1 MEHEEEN
8 IKNKLKKYTSD
19 KLIYII
25 VTVTAGLLLDIY
37 VNLTENTFITVTESY
52 ISSIYSAIVTVAVLC
67 ISLIALISDKLE
79 KTYYGYKL
87 KEIILFEESVL
98 NFKKYLYL
106 SFGSMAL
113 ATIAFLFEYEIS
125 VVNTITALILA
136 EIYLEF
142 LMTTIIFKTIINE
155 TYCYEIVE
163 SHIKN
168 DKVQNGEESQEEYE
182 REIIRLFNSLKYF
195 TEAQNQEKVNKVTEL
210 IVILNEKNKTLT
222 ENDKVYQV
230 LLNQL
235 REIVIPLAD
244 NFGYN
249 QMIKDII
256 LLSNHTR
263 LEKAGKEDLYII
275 PIENMMFWDDETFLK
290 NNYFNQIIKICYI
303 SEYSDNKITD
313 NEIEYILYK
322 YFVSIINNR
331 LSTEKVRN
339 QLIVNYL
346 NELSHFYWGKSNDC
360 IVPVDS
366 KTLLDV
372 FKEYVLKN
380 ENHKEREYI
389 YKLILKNVYVNNRY
403 YNSNIFPLTISYML
417 QSFYSYIY
425 CEKELLNEDY
435 RNSLKDLFLLT
446 ISDKTNKKFKFSDL
460 VADHIKAIVPAVA
473 KRIEKNDNIEQS
485 FEFFISDYLCIK
497 NTVWT
502 DSFNKEF
509 LLMLYLIYYTRL
521 LPVSFLALFNEWD
534 KVRDEVVNII
544 WDKFDLSTKKIK
556 EEFRNQC
563 NQFAQL
569 LNCNYSINDDA
580 EKELF
585 ESINEEKKKINQIQE
600 IPQECN
606 IEEITNKLCD
616 LMEQEKVFGWD
627 TELTKG
633 TKMNNFKFSN
643 IEENKWITNNFTAKK
658 FKATIINAVHY
669 AINSYASK
677 ITVETNGDLDLTE
690 LSKLRNNYNAR
701 NFNFNEYLTYDQ
713 CKDFSSPIKDIENN
727 TNYVDTSEIRIPILF
742 NKDEFKF
749 NAQIISKED
758 IDLTDDECIEYLR
771 EFKAYNGFYDVNGAL
786 YPKDEAIEIIKKQYK
801 KEVFQFKLLVSFNK
815 EDILYINFKY

>member
-1 MEHEEEN
+1 
-8 IKNKLKKYTSD
+8 
-19 KLIYII
+19 
-25 VTVTAGLLLDIY
+25 
-37 VNLTENTFITVTESY
+37 
-52 ISSIYSAIVTVAVLC
+52 
-67 ISLIALISDKLE
+67 
-79 KTYYGYKL
+79 
-87 KEIILFEESVL
+87 
-98 NFKKYLYL
+98 
-106 SFGSMAL
+106 
-113 ATIAFLFEYEIS
+113 
-125 VVNTITALILA
+125 
-136 EIYLEF
+136 
-142 LMTTIIFKTIINE
+142 MTTIIFKIIINE
-155 TYCYEIVE
+155 TYCYELVE

-195 TEAQNQEKVNKVTEL
+195 TEAQNQEKADEVTEL
-210 IVILNEKNKTLT
+210 IVILNKKNKTLT
-222 ENDKVYQV
+222 ENEKIYQV
-230 LLNQL
+230 LLNRL

-249 QMIKDII
+249 RMVKDII

-403 YNSNIFPLTISYML
+403 YDSNIFPLTISYML

-627 TELTKG
+627 TELTEG

-643 IEENKWITNNFTAKK
+643 IEENKWITNNFAAKK
-658 FKATIINAVHY
+658 FKAAIINAVHY
-669 AINSYASK
+669 AINSYATK

-690 LSKLRNNYNAR
+690 LSNLRNNYNAR
-701 NFNFNEYLTYDQ
+701 NFNFNGYLIYDQ
-713 CKDFSSPIKDIENN
+713 CKDFSSPIKDIEDN
-727 TNYVDTSEIRIPILF
+727 TNYIDTSEIRIPILF
-742 NKDEFKF
+742 NKDDFKF

-758 IDLTDDECIEYLR
+758 LDLTNDECIEYLR
-771 EFKAYNGFYDVNGAL
+771 EFRAYNGFYDVNGAL

-801 KEVFQFKLLVSFNK
+801 KEVFQFKLMVSFNK
-815 EDILYINFKY
+815 EDILCINFKY

>member
-403 YNSNIFPLTISYML
+403 YNSNIFPLIISYML

-690 LSKLRNNYNAR
+690 LSNLRNNYNAR

>member
-1 MEHEEEN
+1 MEHKEEN
-8 IKNKLKKYTSD
+8 KNRLEKYTSD
-19 KLIYII
+19 KIIYII
-25 VTVTAGLLLDIY
+25 VIVGFLIDIY
-37 VNLTENTFITVTESY
+37 VHHTGNTFITVTESY

-79 KTYYGYKL
+79 KTYYGYRL
-87 KEIILFEESVL
+87 KEIILFEESIL
-98 NFKKYLYL
+98 NFKKYFYL
-106 SFGSMAL
+106 SFGSMAFATGLFFFGYTMSL
-113 ATIAFLFEYEIS
+113 A
-125 VVNTITALILA
+125 NTMTALILA

-142 LMTTIIFKTIINE
+142 QMTSSIFKIITNE

-168 DKVQNGEESQEEYE
+168 DKVQNGGESQEEYE
-182 REIIRLFNSLKYF
+182 REITRLFNSLKYF
-195 TEAQNQEKVNKVTEL
+195 TEAQNQEKVDEVTEL

-222 ENDKVYQV
+222 ENDKVYQL
-230 LLNQL
+230 LLNRL
-235 REIVIPLAD
+235 REIIIPLAD

-249 QMIKDII
+249 QMVKDII
-256 LLSNHTR
+256 LFSSHTR

-275 PIENMMFWDDETFLK
+275 PIENMMFWDDKTLLN
-290 NNYFNQIIKICYI
+290 NNYFKQIIKICYI
-303 SEYSDNKITD
+303 NEYIDNKITD
-313 NEIEYILYK
+313 IEIEYILYK
-322 YFVSIINNR
+322 YFVSIINNQ

-339 QLIVNYL
+339 QLIDNYFY
-346 NELSHFYWGKSNDC
+346 ELSQFSWKTSNDS
-360 IVPVDS
+360 IVSAES
-366 KTLLDV
+366 KTLLDI

-389 YKLILKNVYVNNRY
+389 YKLILKNVYLNNRY
-403 YNSNIFPLTISYML
+403 YNGDIFPLTVSYML
-417 QSFYSYIY
+417 ESFYSYIY

-446 ISDKTNKKFKFSDL
+446 ISDKTNKKLKFSDL
-460 VADHIKAIVPAVA
+460 AADHIKAIVPAVA
-473 KRIEKNDNIEQS
+473 KRIEKKDKIEQS
-485 FEFFISDYLCIK
+485 FDFSITDYLCIK

-502 DSFNKEF
+502 DNFTVEF

-521 LPVSFLALFNEWD
+521 LPVSFIALFNEWD
-534 KVRDEVVNII
+534 KVRDEVVNVI
-544 WDKFDLSTKKIK
+544 WDKFDLSTMKIK

-606 IEEITNKLCD
+606 VEEITNKLRD

-627 TELTKG
+627 TELTEG
-633 TKMNNFKFSN
+633 SRMNNFKFSN
-643 IEENKWITNNFTAKK
+643 IEENKWITNNLTAKK

-669 AINSYASK
+669 AINSYATK

-690 LSKLRNNYNAR
+690 LSDLRNNYNAR
-701 NFNFNEYLTYDQ
+701 NFNFNGYLTYDQ
-713 CKDFSSPIKDIENN
+713 YKDFSSLIKDIEDN
-727 TNYVDTSEIRIPILF
+727 TNYIDTSEIRIPILF
-742 NKDEFKF
+742 NKDDFKF

-758 IDLTDDECIEYLR
+758 LDLTVDECIEYLR
-771 EFKAYNGFYDVNGAL
+771 EFRAYNGFYDVNGAL

-801 KEVFQFKLLVSFNK
+801 KEVFHFKLMVSFNK
-815 EDILYINFKY
+815 ENVLYIDFK

>member
-1 MEHEEEN
+1 MEHKEEN
-8 IKNKLKKYTSD
+8 IKNKLKKYTPD

-106 SFGSMAL
+106 SFESMAL

-690 LSKLRNNYNAR
+690 LSNLRNNYNAR

>member
-1 MEHEEEN
+1 MEHNERY
-8 IKNKLKKYTSD
+8 KKKRLGKYTYD
-19 KLIYII
+19 NLIYII
-25 VTVTAGLLLDIY
+25 VIVIAGLLIDIY
-37 VNLTENTFITVTESY
+37 VNLTGNTFITITESY

-79 KTYYGYKL
+79 NTYYGYKL

-98 NFKKYLYL
+98 NFKKYFYL
-106 SFGSMAL
+106 SFGSMAFATGLFFCGYTMSL
-113 ATIAFLFEYEIS
+113 A
-125 VVNTITALILA
+125 NTMTALILA
-136 EIYLEF
+136 EIYLDF
-142 LMTTIIFKTIINE
+142 QMTSSIFKIITNE

-168 DKVQNGEESQEEYE
+168 DKVQNGGESQEEYE
-182 REIIRLFNSLKYF
+182 REITRLFNSLKYF
-195 TEAQNQEKVNKVTEL
+195 IEAQNQEKVDKVTEL

-222 ENDKVYQV
+222 ENDNVYQL
-230 LLNQL
+230 LLNQF

-249 QMIKDII
+249 QMVKDII
-256 LLSNHTR
+256 LFSSHTR

-275 PIENMMFWDDETFLK
+275 PIENMMFWDDKTLLN

-303 SEYSDNKITD
+303 DEYSNNKIT
-313 NEIEYILYK
+313 NIEIEYILYK
-322 YFVSIINNR
+322 YFVSIINNQ

-339 QLIVNYL
+339 QLIVNYFY
-346 NELSHFYWGKSNDC
+346 ELSKFFWKTSNDS
-360 IVPVDS
+360 IVSVES
-366 KTLLDV
+366 KTLLDI
-372 FKEYVLKN
+372 FMEYVLKN
-380 ENHKEREYI
+380 ENYNEREYI
-389 YKLILKNVYVNNRY
+389 YKLILKNVYLNNRY
-403 YNSNIFPLTISYML
+403 YNGDIFPLTVSYML
-417 QSFYSYIY
+417 ESFYSYIY
-425 CEKELLNEDY
+425 CEKEMLNEDY

-460 VADHIKAIVPAVA
+460 AADHIKAIVPAVA
-473 KRIEKNDNIEQS
+473 KRIEKKDKIEQS
-485 FEFFISDYLCIK
+485 FDFCISDYLCIK

-600 IPQECN
+600 VPQECN
-606 IEEITNKLCD
+606 IDEITNKLRN

-627 TELTKG
+627 IELTEG
-633 TKMNNFKFSN
+633 TRMNNFKFSN
-643 IEENKWITNNFTAKK
+643 IEENKWITNDFTAKK

-669 AINSYASK
+669 AINSYAAK

-690 LSKLRNNYNAR
+690 LSNLRNNYNAR
-701 NFNFNEYLTYDQ
+701 NFNFNGYLTYDQ
-713 CKDFSSPIKDIENN
+713 CIDFSSPIKDIENN
-727 TNYVDTSEIRIPILF
+727 TNYIDTSELRIPILF
-742 NKDEFKF
+742 NKDDFKF

-758 IDLTDDECIEYLR
+758 LDLTDDECIEYLR
-771 EFKAYNGFYDVNGAL
+771 EFRAYNGFYDVNGAL

-801 KEVFQFKLLVSFNK
+801 KEVFQFKLMVSFNK

>member
-1 MEHEEEN
+1 MEHKEEN
-8 IKNKLKKYTSD
+8 KKKRSEKYTSN

-25 VTVTAGLLLDIY
+25 VIVNAGFLLDIY
-37 VNLTENTFITVTESY
+37 VNLTGNTFITITESY

-87 KEIILFEESVL
+87 KEIILFETSVL

-106 SFGSMAL
+106 SFGSIAF
-113 ATIAFLFEYEIS
+113 ATIVFFLGYKKS
-125 VVNTITALILA
+125 VVNTITTLMLA
-136 EIYLEF
+136 EIYLEY
-142 LMTTIIFKTIINE
+142 LMTKNIFNIITNE

-163 SHIKN
+163 SHLKN
-168 DKVQNGEESQEEYE
+168 DKVQNGEKSQEEYE
-182 REIIRLFNSLKYF
+182 REITRLFNSLKYF

-235 REIVIPLAD
+235 REIAIPLAD

-249 QMIKDII
+249 QMVKDII
-256 LLSNHTR
+256 LFSSHTR

-275 PIENMMFWDDETFLK
+275 PIENMMFWDDKTLLN

-303 SEYSDNKITD
+303 NEYSDNKITD
-313 NEIEYILYK
+313 IEIEYILYK

-690 LSKLRNNYNAR
+690 LSNLRNNYNAR

>member
-1 MEHEEEN
+1 MEHKEEN

-690 LSKLRNNYNAR
+690 LSNLRNNYNAR

-771 EFKAYNGFYDVNGAL
+771 EFKAYNGFYDVNGV
-786 YPKDEAIEIIKKQYK
+786 IIR
-801 KEVFQFKLLVSFNK
+801 S
-815 EDILYINFKY
+815 

>member
-1 MEHEEEN
+1 MKHKEEN
-8 IKNKLKKYTSD
+8 KKKRSEKYTSN

-25 VTVTAGLLLDIY
+25 VIAGLLIDIY
-37 VNLTENTFITVTESY
+37 VNLTGNTFITVTESY
-52 ISSIYSAIVTVAVLC
+52 VSSIYSAIVTVAVLC

-87 KEIILFEESVL
+87 KEIILFEKSVL

-106 SFGSMAL
+106 LFGCIAF

-142 LMTTIIFKTIINE
+142 LMTTIIFKIIINE
-155 TYCYEIVE
+155 TYCYELVE

-195 TEAQNQEKVNKVTEL
+195 TEAQNQEKADEVTEL
-210 IVILNEKNKTLT
+210 IVILNKKYKTLT
-222 ENDKVYQV
+222 ENEKIYQV
-230 LLNQL
+230 LLNRL

-249 QMIKDII
+249 QMVKDII

-389 YKLILKNVYVNNRY
+389 YKLILN
-403 YNSNIFPLTISYML
+403 
-417 QSFYSYIY
+417 
-425 CEKELLNEDY
+425 
-435 RNSLKDLFLLT
+435 
-446 ISDKTNKKFKFSDL
+446 
-460 VADHIKAIVPAVA
+460 
-473 KRIEKNDNIEQS
+473 
-485 FEFFISDYLCIK
+485 
-497 NTVWT
+497 
-502 DSFNKEF
+502 
-509 LLMLYLIYYTRL
+509 
-521 LPVSFLALFNEWD
+521 ALF
-534 KVRDEVVNII
+534 K
-544 WDKFDLSTKKIK
+544 
-556 EEFRNQC
+556 
-563 NQFAQL
+563 
-569 LNCNYSINDDA
+569 
-580 EKELF
+580 
-585 ESINEEKKKINQIQE
+585 
-600 IPQECN
+600 
-606 IEEITNKLCD
+606 
-616 LMEQEKVFGWD
+616 
-627 TELTKG
+627 
-633 TKMNNFKFSN
+633 
-643 IEENKWITNNFTAKK
+643 
-658 FKATIINAVHY
+658 
-669 AINSYASK
+669 
-677 ITVETNGDLDLTE
+677 
-690 LSKLRNNYNAR
+690 
-701 NFNFNEYLTYDQ
+701 
-713 CKDFSSPIKDIENN
+713 
-727 TNYVDTSEIRIPILF
+727 
-742 NKDEFKF
+742 
-749 NAQIISKED
+749 
-758 IDLTDDECIEYLR
+758 
-771 EFKAYNGFYDVNGAL
+771 
-786 YPKDEAIEIIKKQYK
+786 
-801 KEVFQFKLLVSFNK
+801 
-815 EDILYINFKY
+815 

>member
-182 REIIRLFNSLKYF
+182 LEIIRLFNSLKYF

-690 LSKLRNNYNAR
+690 LSNLRNNYNAR

-742 NKDEFKF
+742 NKDDFKF

-758 IDLTDDECIEYLR
+758 LDLTDDECIEYLR

-801 KEVFQFKLLVSFNK
+801 KEVFQFKLMVSFNK

>member
-1 MEHEEEN
+1 MEHKEEN
-8 IKNKLKKYTSD
+8 KKKRSEKYTSN

-25 VTVTAGLLLDIY
+25 VIVNAGFLLDIY
-37 VNLTENTFITVTESY
+37 VNLTGNTFITITESY

-87 KEIILFEESVL
+87 KEIILFDESPL
-98 NFKKYLYL
+98 NFKNYLCL
-106 SFGSMAL
+106 SFKSMAL
-113 ATIAFLFEYEIS
+113 ATIVFFLGYKKS
-125 VVNTITALILA
+125 VVNTITTLMLA
-136 EIYLEF
+136 EIYLEY
-142 LMTTIIFKTIINE
+142 LMTKNIFNIITNE

-163 SHIKN
+163 SHLKN
-168 DKVQNGEESQEEYE
+168 DKVQNGEKSQEEYE
-182 REIIRLFNSLKYF
+182 REITRLFNSLKYF

-235 REIVIPLAD
+235 REIAIPLAD

-249 QMIKDII
+249 QMVKDII
-256 LLSNHTR
+256 LFSSHTR

-275 PIENMMFWDDETFLK
+275 PIENMMFWDDKTLLN

-303 SEYSDNKITD
+303 NEYSDNKITD
-313 NEIEYILYK
+313 IEIEYILYK

-627 TELTKG
+627 TELTEG

-690 LSKLRNNYNAR
+690 LSNLRNNYNAR

-801 KEVFQFKLLVSFNK
+801 KEVFQFKLMVSFNK

>member
-1 MEHEEEN
+1 MKHKEEN
-8 IKNKLKKYTSD
+8 KKKRSEKYTSN

-25 VTVTAGLLLDIY
+25 VIAGLLIDIY
-37 VNLTENTFITVTESY
+37 VNLTGNTFITVTESY
-52 ISSIYSAIVTVAVLC
+52 VSSIYSAIVTVAVLC

-87 KEIILFEESVL
+87 KEIILFEKSVL

-106 SFGSMAL
+106 SFGCIAF

-142 LMTTIIFKTIINE
+142 LMTTIIFKIIINE
-155 TYCYEIVE
+155 TYCYELVE

-195 TEAQNQEKVNKVTEL
+195 TEAQNQEKADEVTEL
-210 IVILNEKNKTLT
+210 IVILNKKYKTLT
-222 ENDKVYQV
+222 ENEKIYQV
-230 LLNQL
+230 LLNRL

-249 QMIKDII
+249 QMVKDII

-403 YNSNIFPLTISYML
+403 YTSNIFPLTISYML

-616 LMEQEKVFGWD
+616 LIVKPQ
-627 TELTKG
+627 TL
-633 TKMNNFKFSN
+633 
-643 IEENKWITNNFTAKK
+643 
-658 FKATIINAVHY
+658 
-669 AINSYASK
+669 
-677 ITVETNGDLDLTE
+677 
-690 LSKLRNNYNAR
+690 
-701 NFNFNEYLTYDQ
+701 
-713 CKDFSSPIKDIENN
+713 PI
-727 TNYVDTSEIRIPILF
+727 
-742 NKDEFKF
+742 
-749 NAQIISKED
+749 
-758 IDLTDDECIEYLR
+758 
-771 EFKAYNGFYDVNGAL
+771 
-786 YPKDEAIEIIKKQYK
+786 
-801 KEVFQFKLLVSFNK
+801 
-815 EDILYINFKY
+815 

>member
-1 MEHEEEN
+1 MEHKEEN

-677 ITVETNGDLDLTE
+677 ITVETNSDLDLTE
-690 LSKLRNNYNAR
+690 LSNLRNNYNAR

>member
-1 MEHEEEN
+1 MEHKEEN
-8 IKNKLKKYTSD
+8 KKKRSEKYTSN

-25 VTVTAGLLLDIY
+25 VIVNAGFLLDIY
-37 VNLTENTFITVTESY
+37 VNLTGNTFITITESY

-87 KEIILFEESVL
+87 KEIILFETSVL

-106 SFGSMAL
+106 SFGSIAF
-113 ATIAFLFEYEIS
+113 ATIVFFLGYKKS
-125 VVNTITALILA
+125 VVNTITTLMLA
-136 EIYLEF
+136 EIYLEY
-142 LMTTIIFKTIINE
+142 LMTKNIFNIITNE

-163 SHIKN
+163 SHLKN
-168 DKVQNGEESQEEYE
+168 DKVQNGEKSQEEYE
-182 REIIRLFNSLKYF
+182 REITRLFNSLKYF

-235 REIVIPLAD
+235 REIAIPLAD

-249 QMIKDII
+249 QMVKDII
-256 LLSNHTR
+256 LFSSHTR

-275 PIENMMFWDDETFLK
+275 PIENMMFWDDKTLLN

-303 SEYSDNKITD
+303 NEYSDNKITD
-313 NEIEYILYK
+313 IEIEYILYK

-690 LSKLRNNYNAR
+690 LSNLRNNYNAR

-749 NAQIISKED
+749 NAHIISKED

>member
-1 MEHEEEN
+1 MEHKEEN

-460 VADHIKAIVPAVA
+460 LADHIKAIVPAVA

-534 KVRDEVVNII
+534 KVRDEVVNVI

-690 LSKLRNNYNAR
+690 LSNLRNNYNAR

>member
-1 MEHEEEN
+1 MEHNERY
-8 IKNKLKKYTSD
+8 KKKRLGKYTYD
-19 KLIYII
+19 NLIYII
-25 VTVTAGLLLDIY
+25 VIAGLLIDIY
-37 VNLTENTFITVTESY
+37 VNLTGNTFITITESY

-79 KTYYGYKL
+79 NTYYGYKL

-98 NFKKYLYL
+98 NFKKYFYL
-106 SFGSMAL
+106 SFGSMAFATGLFFCGYTMSL
-113 ATIAFLFEYEIS
+113 A
-125 VVNTITALILA
+125 NTMTALILA

-142 LMTTIIFKTIINE
+142 QMTSSIFKIITNE

-168 DKVQNGEESQEEYE
+168 DKVQNGGESQEEYE
-182 REIIRLFNSLKYF
+182 REITRLFNSLKYF
-195 TEAQNQEKVNKVTEL
+195 IEAQNQEKVDKVTEL

-222 ENDKVYQV
+222 ENDNVYQL
-230 LLNQL
+230 LLNQF

-249 QMIKDII
+249 QMVKDII
-256 LLSNHTR
+256 LFSSHTR

-275 PIENMMFWDDETFLK
+275 PIENMMFWDDKTLLN

-303 SEYSDNKITD
+303 NEYSDNKIT
-313 NEIEYILYK
+313 NIEIEYILYK
-322 YFVSIINNR
+322 YFVSIINNQ

-339 QLIVNYL
+339 QLIVNYFY
-346 NELSHFYWGKSNDC
+346 ELSKFFWKTSNDS
-360 IVPVDS
+360 IVSVES
-366 KTLLDV
+366 KTLLDI
-372 FKEYVLKN
+372 FMEYVLKN

-389 YKLILKNVYVNNRY
+389 YKLILKNVYLNNRY
-403 YNSNIFPLTISYML
+403 YNGDIFPLTVSYML
-417 QSFYSYIY
+417 ESFYSYIY
-425 CEKELLNEDY
+425 CEKEMLNEDY

-460 VADHIKAIVPAVA
+460 AADHIKAIVPAVA
-473 KRIEKNDNIEQS
+473 KRIEKKDKIEQS
-485 FEFFISDYLCIK
+485 FDFSITDYLCIK

-502 DSFNKEF
+502 DNFTVEF

-521 LPVSFLALFNEWD
+521 LPVSFIALFNEWD
-534 KVRDEVVNII
+534 KVRDEVVNVI
-544 WDKFDLSTKKIK
+544 WDKFDLSTMKIK

-606 IEEITNKLCD
+606 VEEITNKLRD

-627 TELTKG
+627 TELTEG
-633 TKMNNFKFSN
+633 SRMNNFKFSN
-643 IEENKWITNNFTAKK
+643 IEENKWITNNLTAKK

-669 AINSYASK
+669 AINSYATK

-690 LSKLRNNYNAR
+690 LSDLRNNYNAR
-701 NFNFNEYLTYDQ
+701 NFNFNGYLTYDQ
-713 CKDFSSPIKDIENN
+713 YKDFSSLIKDIEDN
-727 TNYVDTSEIRIPILF
+727 TNYIDTSEIRIPILF
-742 NKDEFKF
+742 NKDDFKF

-758 IDLTDDECIEYLR
+758 LDLTVDECIEYLR
-771 EFKAYNGFYDVNGAL
+771 EFRAYNGFYDVNGAL

-801 KEVFQFKLLVSFNK
+801 KEVFHFKLMVSFNK
-815 EDILYINFKY
+815 ENVLYIDFK

>member
-1 MEHEEEN
+1 MEHKEEN
-8 IKNKLKKYTSD
+8 IKKKLKKYTSD

-37 VNLTENTFITVTESY
+37 VNLTGNTFITVTESY

-67 ISLIALISDKLE
+67 ISLTALISDKLE

-142 LMTTIIFKTIINE
+142 LMTRIIFKIITNE

-163 SHIKN
+163 SHFKN
-168 DKVQNGEESQEEYE
+168 DKVQNREKSQEEYE
-182 REIIRLFNSLKYF
+182 REITRLFNSLKYF
-195 TEAQNQEKVNKVTEL
+195 TEAQNQEKVDEVTEL

-222 ENDKVYQV
+222 ENDKIYQV
-230 LLNQL
+230 LLNRL

-249 QMIKDII
+249 QMVKDII

-303 SEYSDNKITD
+303 NEYSDNKITD

-322 YFVSIINNR
+322 YFVSIINNQ

-346 NELSHFYWGKSNDC
+346 NELSRFYWEKSNDC
-360 IVPVDS
+360 IVSVDS

-403 YNSNIFPLTISYML
+403 YNSNIFPLTVSYML

-460 VADHIKAIVPAVA
+460 VADHIKAIVPAVS

-534 KVRDEVVNII
+534 KVRDEVVNVI

-569 LNCNYSINDDA
+569 LNCNYSINDAA
-580 EKELF
+580 EKDLF
-585 ESINEEKKKINQIQE
+585 ELINEEKKKINQIQE
-600 IPQECN
+600 VPQECN
-606 IEEITNKLCD
+606 VEDITNKLRD

-627 TELTKG
+627 TELTEG
-633 TKMNNFKFSN
+633 TKTNNFKFSN
-643 IEENKWITNNFTAKK
+643 IEENKWITNSFTATK
-658 FKATIINAVHY
+658 FKNAIINTVHY
-669 AINSYASK
+669 AINSYATK
-677 ITVETNGDLDLTE
+677 TTVETNDELDLTGLLE
-690 LSKLRNNYNAR
+690 LTNTYTAR
-701 NFNFNEYLTYDQ
+701 NFNFDEYLTYDQ
-713 CKDFSSPIKDIENN
+713 WESSLSKITSIENN
-727 TNYVDTSEIRIPILF
+727 TNYIDTPEIRIPILF
-742 NKDEFKF
+742 IEDNFKF

-758 IDLTDDECIEYLR
+758 LDLTDDECIEYLR
-771 EFKAYNGFYDVNGAL
+771 EFRAYNGFYDVNGAL

-801 KEVFQFKLLVSFNK
+801 KEVFQFKLMVSFNK

>member
-1 MEHEEEN
+1 MEHNERY
-8 IKNKLKKYTSD
+8 KKKRLGKYTYD
-19 KLIYII
+19 NLIYII
-25 VTVTAGLLLDIY
+25 VIAGLLIDIY
-37 VNLTENTFITVTESY
+37 VNLTGNTFITITESY

-79 KTYYGYKL
+79 NTYYGYKL

-98 NFKKYLYL
+98 NFKKYFYL
-106 SFGSMAL
+106 SFGSMAFATGLFFCGYTMSL
-113 ATIAFLFEYEIS
+113 A
-125 VVNTITALILA
+125 NTMTALILA

-142 LMTTIIFKTIINE
+142 QMTSSIFKIITNE

-168 DKVQNGEESQEEYE
+168 DKVQNGGESQEEYE
-182 REIIRLFNSLKYF
+182 REITRLFNSLKYF
-195 TEAQNQEKVNKVTEL
+195 IEAQNQEKVDKVTEL

-222 ENDKVYQV
+222 ENDNVYQL
-230 LLNQL
+230 LLNQF

-249 QMIKDII
+249 QMVKDII
-256 LLSNHTR
+256 LFSSHTR

-275 PIENMMFWDDETFLK
+275 PIENMMFWDDKTLLN

-303 SEYSDNKITD
+303 NEYSDNKIT
-313 NEIEYILYK
+313 NIEIEYILYK
-322 YFVSIINNR
+322 YFVSIINNQ

-339 QLIVNYL
+339 QLIVNYFY
-346 NELSHFYWGKSNDC
+346 ELSKFFWKTSNDS
-360 IVPVDS
+360 IVSVES
-366 KTLLDV
+366 KTLLDI
-372 FKEYVLKN
+372 FMEYVLKN

-389 YKLILKNVYVNNRY
+389 YKLILKNVYLNNRY
-403 YNSNIFPLTISYML
+403 YNGDIFPLTVSYML
-417 QSFYSYIY
+417 ESFYSYIY
-425 CEKELLNEDY
+425 CEKEMLNEDY

-460 VADHIKAIVPAVA
+460 AADHIKAIVPAVA
-473 KRIEKNDNIEQS
+473 KRIEKKDKIEQS
-485 FEFFISDYLCIK
+485 FDFSITDYLCIK

-502 DSFNKEF
+502 DNFTVEF

-521 LPVSFLALFNEWD
+521 LPVSFIALFNEWD
-534 KVRDEVVNII
+534 KVRDEVVNVI
-544 WDKFDLSTKKIK
+544 WDKFDLSTMKIK

-606 IEEITNKLCD
+606 VEEITNKLRD

-627 TELTKG
+627 TELTEG
-633 TKMNNFKFSN
+633 SRMNNFKFSN
-643 IEENKWITNNFTAKK
+643 IEENKWITNNLTAKK

-669 AINSYASK
+669 AINSYATK

-690 LSKLRNNYNAR
+690 LSDLRNNYNAR
-701 NFNFNEYLTYDQ
+701 NFNFNGYLTYDQ
-713 CKDFSSPIKDIENN
+713 YKDFSSLIKDIEDN
-727 TNYVDTSEIRIPILF
+727 TNYIDTSEIRIPILF
-742 NKDEFKF
+742 NKDDFKF

-758 IDLTDDECIEYLR
+758 LDLTDDECIEYLR
-771 EFKAYNGFYDVNGAL
+771 EFRAYNGFYDVNGAL

-801 KEVFQFKLLVSFNK
+801 KEVFHFKLMVSFNK

>member
-1 MEHEEEN
+1 MEHKEEN

-389 YKLILKNVYVNNRY
+389 YKLILKNIYVNNRY

-690 LSKLRNNYNAR
+690 LSNLRNNYNAR

>member
-1 MEHEEEN
+1 MKHKEEN
-8 IKNKLKKYTSD
+8 KKKRSEKYTSN

-25 VTVTAGLLLDIY
+25 VIAGLLIDIY
-37 VNLTENTFITVTESY
+37 VNLTGNTFITVTESY
-52 ISSIYSAIVTVAVLC
+52 VSSIYSAIVTVAVLC

-87 KEIILFEESVL
+87 KEIILFEKSVL

-106 SFGSMAL
+106 SFGCIAF

-142 LMTTIIFKTIINE
+142 LMTTIIFKIIINE
-155 TYCYEIVE
+155 TYCYELVE

-195 TEAQNQEKVNKVTEL
+195 TEAQNQEKADEVTEL
-210 IVILNEKNKTLT
+210 IVILNKKYKTLT
-222 ENDKVYQV
+222 ENEKIYQV
-230 LLNQL
+230 LLNRL

-249 QMIKDII
+249 QMVKDII

-403 YNSNIFPLTISYML
+403 YTSNIFPLTISYML

-544 WDKFDLSTKKIK
+544 WDKFDLSTMKIK

-616 LMEQEKVFGWD
+616 LMEQEKVFGWN
-627 TELTKG
+627 TELTEG

-643 IEENKWITNNFTAKK
+643 IEENKWITNDFTAKK

-669 AINSYASK
+669 AINSYATK

-690 LSKLRNNYNAR
+690 LSNLRNNYNAR
-701 NFNFNEYLTYDQ
+701 NFNFNGYLTYDQ
-713 CKDFSSPIKDIENN
+713 CKDFSSPIKDIEDN
-727 TNYVDTSEIRIPILF
+727 TNYIDTSEIRIPILF
-742 NKDEFKF
+742 NKDDFKF

-758 IDLTDDECIEYLR
+758 LDLTDDECIEYLR
-771 EFKAYNGFYDVNGAL
+771 EFRAYNGFYDVNGAL

-801 KEVFQFKLLVSFNK
+801 KEVFQFKLMVSFNK

>member
-1 MEHEEEN
+1 MEHKEEN
-8 IKNKLKKYTSD
+8 IKKKSKKYTSD

-37 VNLTENTFITVTESY
+37 VNLTGNTFITVTESY

-142 LMTTIIFKTIINE
+142 LMTTIIFKIIINE

-195 TEAQNQEKVNKVTEL
+195 TEAQNQEKADEVTEL

-235 REIVIPLAD
+235 REIAIPLAD

-249 QMIKDII
+249 QMVKDII
-256 LLSNHTR
+256 LFSSHTR

-275 PIENMMFWDDETFLK
+275 PIENMMFWDDKTLLN

-303 SEYSDNKITD
+303 NEYSDNKITD
-313 NEIEYILYK
+313 IEIEYILYK
-322 YFVSIINNR
+322 YFVSIINNQ

-389 YKLILKNVYVNNRY
+389 YKLILKNVYLNNRY
-403 YNSNIFPLTISYML
+403 YNGDIFPLTVSYML
-417 QSFYSYIY
+417 QTFYSYIY

-435 RNSLKDLFLLT
+435 RNSLKNLFLLT

-460 VADHIKAIVPAVA
+460 VADHIKTIVPAVA
-473 KRIEKNDNIEQS
+473 KRIEKNDKIEQS

-521 LPVSFLALFNEWD
+521 LPLSFLALFNEWD
-534 KVRDEVVNII
+534 KVRDEIVNVI

-556 EEFRNQC
+556 DEFRNQC

-569 LNCNYSINDDA
+569 LNCNYSINDKA

-600 IPQECN
+600 VPQECN
-606 IEEITNKLCD
+606 VEDITNKLRD

-627 TELTKG
+627 TELTEG
-633 TKMNNFKFSN
+633 TKTNNFKFSN
-643 IEENKWITNNFTAKK
+643 IEENKWITNSFTATK
-658 FKATIINAVHY
+658 FKNAIINTIHH
-669 AINSYASK
+669 AINSYATK
-677 ITVETNGDLDLTE
+677 ITLETNGNLDLTE
-690 LSKLRNNYNAR
+690 LSKIKNAYNAR
-701 NFNFNEYLTYDQ
+701 NFTFEEYLTYDQ
-713 CKDFSSPIKDIENN
+713 WESSLSKIKSIENN
-727 TNYVDTSEIRIPILF
+727 TNYIDTPEIRIPMLF
-742 NKDEFKF
+742 NEDGFKF

-771 EFKAYNGFYDVNGAL
+771 EFRAYNGFYDVNGAL

>member
-1 MEHEEEN
+1 MEHKEEN
-8 IKNKLKKYTSD
+8 KNRLEKYTSD
-19 KLIYII
+19 KIIYII
-25 VTVTAGLLLDIY
+25 VIVGFLIDIY
-37 VNLTENTFITVTESY
+37 VHHTGNTFIKVTESY

-79 KTYYGYKL
+79 KTYYGYSL
-87 KEIILFEESVL
+87 KEIILFEESIL
-98 NFKKYLYL
+98 NFKKYFYL
-106 SFGSMAL
+106 SFGSMAFATGLFFFGYTMSL
-113 ATIAFLFEYEIS
+113 A
-125 VVNTITALILA
+125 NTMTALILA

-142 LMTTIIFKTIINE
+142 QMTSSIFKIITNE

-168 DKVQNGEESQEEYE
+168 DKVQNGGESQEEYE
-182 REIIRLFNSLKYF
+182 REITRLFNSLKYF
-195 TEAQNQEKVNKVTEL
+195 TEAQNQEKVDEVTEL

-222 ENDKVYQV
+222 ENDKVYQL
-230 LLNQL
+230 LLNRL
-235 REIVIPLAD
+235 REIIIPLAD

-249 QMIKDII
+249 QMVKDII
-256 LLSNHTR
+256 LFSSHTR

-275 PIENMMFWDDETFLK
+275 PIENMMFWDDKTLLN
-290 NNYFNQIIKICYI
+290 NNYFKQIIKICYI
-303 SEYSDNKITD
+303 NEYIDNKITD
-313 NEIEYILYK
+313 IEIEYILYK
-322 YFVSIINNR
+322 YFVSIINNQ

-339 QLIVNYL
+339 QLIDNYFY
-346 NELSHFYWGKSNDC
+346 ELSQFSWKTSNDS
-360 IVPVDS
+360 IVSAES
-366 KTLLDV
+366 KTLLDI

-389 YKLILKNVYVNNRY
+389 YKLILKNVYLNNRY
-403 YNSNIFPLTISYML
+403 YNGDIFPLTVSYML
-417 QSFYSYIY
+417 ESFYSYIY

-446 ISDKTNKKFKFSDL
+446 ISDKTNKKLKFSDL
-460 VADHIKAIVPAVA
+460 AADHIKAIVPAVA
-473 KRIEKNDNIEQS
+473 KRIEKKDKIEQS
-485 FEFFISDYLCIK
+485 FDFSITDYLCIK

-502 DSFNKEF
+502 DNFTVEF

-521 LPVSFLALFNEWD
+521 LPVSFIALFNEWD
-534 KVRDEVVNII
+534 KVRDEVVNVI
-544 WDKFDLSTKKIK
+544 WDKFDLSTMKIK

-606 IEEITNKLCD
+606 VEEITNKLRD

-627 TELTKG
+627 TELTEG
-633 TKMNNFKFSN
+633 SRMNNFKFSN
-643 IEENKWITNNFTAKK
+643 IEENKWITNNLTAKK

-669 AINSYASK
+669 AINSYATK

-690 LSKLRNNYNAR
+690 LSDLRNNYNAR
-701 NFNFNEYLTYDQ
+701 NFNFNGYLTYDQ
-713 CKDFSSPIKDIENN
+713 YKDFSSLIKDIEDN
-727 TNYVDTSEIRIPILF
+727 TNYIDTSEIRIPILF
-742 NKDEFKF
+742 NKDDFKF

-758 IDLTDDECIEYLR
+758 LDLTVDECIEYLR
-771 EFKAYNGFYDVNGAL
+771 EFRAYNGFYDVNGVL

-801 KEVFQFKLLVSFNK
+801 KEVFHFKLMVSFNK
-815 EDILYINFKY
+815 ENVLYIDFK

>member
-690 LSKLRNNYNAR
+690 LSNLRNNYNAR

-801 KEVFQFKLLVSFNK
+801 KEVFQFKLMVSFNK

>member
-1 MEHEEEN
+1 MEHKEEN

-136 EIYLEF
+136 EIHLEF

-366 KTLLDV
+366 KTLVDV

-690 LSKLRNNYNAR
+690 LSNLRNNYNAR

>member
-1 MEHEEEN
+1 MEHKEEN

-87 KEIILFEESVL
+87 KEIVLFEESVL

-182 REIIRLFNSLKYF
+182 REIIRFFNSLKYF

-690 LSKLRNNYNAR
+690 LSNLRNNYNAR

>member
-1 MEHEEEN
+1 
-8 IKNKLKKYTSD
+8 
-19 KLIYII
+19 
-25 VTVTAGLLLDIY
+25 
-37 VNLTENTFITVTESY
+37 
-52 ISSIYSAIVTVAVLC
+52 
-67 ISLIALISDKLE
+67 
-79 KTYYGYKL
+79 
-87 KEIILFEESVL
+87 
-98 NFKKYLYL
+98 
-106 SFGSMAL
+106 MAL

-142 LMTTIIFKTIINE
+142 LMTTIIFKIIINE
-155 TYCYEIVE
+155 TYCYELVE

-195 TEAQNQEKVNKVTEL
+195 TEAQNQEKADEVTEL
-210 IVILNEKNKTLT
+210 IVILNKKNKTLT
-222 ENDKVYQV
+222 ENEKIYQV
-230 LLNQL
+230 LLNRL

-249 QMIKDII
+249 RMVKDII

-403 YNSNIFPLTISYML
+403 YDSNIFPLTISYML

-616 LMEQEKVFGWD
+616 LMEQEKVFGWN
-627 TELTKG
+627 TELTEG

-643 IEENKWITNNFTAKK
+643 IEENKWITNDFTAKK

-669 AINSYASK
+669 AINSYATK

-690 LSKLRNNYNAR
+690 LSNLRNNYNAR
-701 NFNFNEYLTYDQ
+701 NFNFNGYLTYDQ
-713 CKDFSSPIKDIENN
+713 CKDFSSPIKDIEDN

-742 NKDEFKF
+742 NKDDFKF

-758 IDLTDDECIEYLR
+758 LDLTNDECIEYLR
-771 EFKAYNGFYDVNGAL
+771 EFRAYNGFYDVNGAL

-801 KEVFQFKLLVSFNK
+801 KEVFQFKLMVSFNK
-815 EDILYINFKY
+815 EDILCINFKY

>member
-1 MEHEEEN
+1 MEHKEEN
-8 IKNKLKKYTSD
+8 KKKRSEKYTSN

-25 VTVTAGLLLDIY
+25 VNAGFLLDIY
-37 VNLTENTFITVTESY
+37 VNLTGNTFITITESY

-79 KTYYGYKL
+79 KTYYDYKL

-142 LMTTIIFKTIINE
+142 LMTTIIFKIIINE
-155 TYCYEIVE
+155 TYCYELVE

-195 TEAQNQEKVNKVTEL
+195 TEAQNQEKADEVTEL
-210 IVILNEKNKTLT
+210 IVILNKKNKTLT
-222 ENDKVYQV
+222 ENEKIYQV
-230 LLNQL
+230 LLNRL

-249 QMIKDII
+249 RMVKDII

-690 LSKLRNNYNAR
+690 LSNLRNNYNAR

-801 KEVFQFKLLVSFNK
+801 KEVFQFKLMVSFNK

>member
-1 MEHEEEN
+1 MEHKEEN
-8 IKNKLKKYTSD
+8 KNRLEKYTSD
-19 KLIYII
+19 KIIYII
-25 VTVTAGLLLDIY
+25 VIVGFLIDIY
-37 VNLTENTFITVTESY
+37 VHHTGNTFITVTESY

-79 KTYYGYKL
+79 KTYYGYRL

-98 NFKKYLYL
+98 NFKKYFYL
-106 SFGSMAL
+106 SFGSMAFATGLFFFGYTMSL
-113 ATIAFLFEYEIS
+113 A
-125 VVNTITALILA
+125 NTMTALILA

-142 LMTTIIFKTIINE
+142 QMTSSIFKIITNE

-168 DKVQNGEESQEEYE
+168 DKVQNGGESQEEYE
-182 REIIRLFNSLKYF
+182 REITRLFNSLKYF
-195 TEAQNQEKVNKVTEL
+195 TEAQNQEKVDEVTEL

-222 ENDKVYQV
+222 ENDKVYQL
-230 LLNQL
+230 LLNRL
-235 REIVIPLAD
+235 REIIIPLAD

-249 QMIKDII
+249 QMVKDII
-256 LLSNHTR
+256 LFSSHTR

-275 PIENMMFWDDETFLK
+275 PIENMMFWDDKTLLN
-290 NNYFNQIIKICYI
+290 NNYFKQIIKICYI
-303 SEYSDNKITD
+303 NEYIDNKITD
-313 NEIEYILYK
+313 IEIEYILYK
-322 YFVSIINNR
+322 YFVSIINNQ

-339 QLIVNYL
+339 QLIDNYFY
-346 NELSHFYWGKSNDC
+346 ELSQFSWKTSNDS
-360 IVPVDS
+360 IVSAES
-366 KTLLDV
+366 KTLLDI

-389 YKLILKNVYVNNRY
+389 YKLILKNVYLNNRY
-403 YNSNIFPLTISYML
+403 YNGDIFPLTVSYML
-417 QSFYSYIY
+417 ESFYSYIY

-446 ISDKTNKKFKFSDL
+446 ISDKTNKKLKFSDL
-460 VADHIKAIVPAVA
+460 AADHIKAIVPAVA
-473 KRIEKNDNIEQS
+473 KRIEKKDKIEQS
-485 FEFFISDYLCIK
+485 FDFSITDYLCIK

-502 DSFNKEF
+502 DNFTVEF

-521 LPVSFLALFNEWD
+521 LPVSFIALFNEWD
-534 KVRDEVVNII
+534 KVRDEVVNVI
-544 WDKFDLSTKKIK
+544 WDKFDLSTMKIK

-606 IEEITNKLCD
+606 VEEITNKLRD

-627 TELTKG
+627 TELTEG
-633 TKMNNFKFSN
+633 SRMNNFKFSN
-643 IEENKWITNNFTAKK
+643 IEENKWITNNLTAKK

-669 AINSYASK
+669 AINSYATK

-690 LSKLRNNYNAR
+690 LSDLRNNYNAR
-701 NFNFNEYLTYDQ
+701 NFNFNGYLTYDQ
-713 CKDFSSPIKDIENN
+713 YKDFSSLIKDIEDN
-727 TNYVDTSEIRIPILF
+727 TNYIDTSEIRIPILF
-742 NKDEFKF
+742 NKDDFKF

-758 IDLTDDECIEYLR
+758 LDLTVDECIEYLR
-771 EFKAYNGFYDVNGAL
+771 EFRAYNGFYDVNGAL

-801 KEVFQFKLLVSFNK
+801 KEVFHFKLMVSFNK
-815 EDILYINFKY
+815 ENVLYIDFK

>member
-1 MEHEEEN
+1 MEHKKEN
-8 IKNKLKKYTSD
+8 KKKRSEKYTSN

-37 VNLTENTFITVTESY
+37 VNLTGNTFITVTESY

-98 NFKKYLYL
+98 NFKKYLCL
-106 SFGSMAL
+106 SFESMAL
-113 ATIAFLFEYEIS
+113 ATIVFFWGYKIS

-142 LMTTIIFKTIINE
+142 LMTRIIFKIITNE

-163 SHIKN
+163 SHLKN
-168 DKVQNGEESQEEYE
+168 DKVQNGEKSQEEYE
-182 REIIRLFNSLKYF
+182 REITRLFNSLKYF

-210 IVILNEKNKTLT
+210 IIILNEKNKTLT
-222 ENDKVYQV
+222 ENDKLYQV

-249 QMIKDII
+249 QMVKDII
-256 LLSNHTR
+256 LFSSHTR

-275 PIENMMFWDDETFLK
+275 PIENMMFWDDKTLLN

-303 SEYSDNKITD
+303 KEYSDNKITD
-313 NEIEYILYK
+313 IEIEYILYK
-322 YFVSIINNR
+322 YFVSLINNQ

-403 YNSNIFPLTISYML
+403 YNSNIFPLTVSYML

-509 LLMLYLIYYTRL
+509 LLMLYLIYYKRL
-521 LPVSFLALFNEWD
+521 LPVSFFALFNEWE
-534 KVRDEVVNII
+534 KVRDEVVNVI
-544 WDKFDLSTKKIK
+544 WNKFDLSTKKIK

-606 IEEITNKLCD
+606 VEDITNKLRD

-627 TELTKG
+627 TELTEG
-633 TKMNNFKFSN
+633 TKTNNFKFSN
-643 IEENKWITNNFTAKK
+643 IEENKWITNSFTATK
-658 FKATIINAVHY
+658 FKNAIINTVHY
-669 AINSYASK
+669 AINSYATK
-677 ITVETNGDLDLTE
+677 TTVETNDELDLTGLLE
-690 LSKLRNNYNAR
+690 LTNTYTAR
-701 NFNFNEYLTYDQ
+701 NFNFDEYLTYDQ
-713 CKDFSSPIKDIENN
+713 WESSLSKITSIENN
-727 TNYVDTSEIRIPILF
+727 TNYIDTPEIRIPILF
-742 NKDEFKF
+742 IEDNFKF

-758 IDLTDDECIEYLR
+758 LDLTDDECIEYLR
-771 EFKAYNGFYDVNGAL
+771 EFRAYNGFYDVNGAL

-801 KEVFQFKLLVSFNK
+801 KEVFQFKLMVSFNK

>member
-1 MEHEEEN
+1 MEHKEEN
-8 IKNKLKKYTSD
+8 KKKRSEKYTSN

-25 VTVTAGLLLDIY
+25 VFVIAGFLLDIY
-37 VNLTENTFITVTESY
+37 VNLTGNTFITITESY
-52 ISSIYSAIVTVAVLC
+52 ISSIYSTIVTVAVLC

-87 KEIILFEESVL
+87 KEIILFDESPL
-98 NFKKYLYL
+98 NFKNYLCL
-106 SFGSMAL
+106 SFKSMAL
-113 ATIAFLFEYEIS
+113 ATFLFFLGYKMS
-125 VVNTITALILA
+125 LANTITALMLA
-136 EIYLEF
+136 EICLES
-142 LMTTIIFKTIINE
+142 LMTETIFKIITNE
-155 TYCYEIVE
+155 TYCYKIVE
-163 SHIKN
+163 SHFKN
-168 DKVQNGEESQEEYE
+168 DKVQNGEKSQEEYE
-182 REIIRLFNSLKYF
+182 REITRLFNSLKYF
-195 TEAQNQEKVNKVTEL
+195 TEAQNQEKVDEVTEL
-210 IVILNEKNKTLT
+210 IIILNEKNKTLT

-235 REIVIPLAD
+235 REIAIPLAD

-249 QMIKDII
+249 QMLKDII
-256 LLSNHTR
+256 LFSSHTR

-275 PIENMMFWDDETFLK
+275 PIENMMFWDDKTLLN

-303 SEYSDNKITD
+303 NEYSDNKITD
-313 NEIEYILYK
+313 FEIEYILYK
-322 YFVSIINNR
+322 YFVSIINNQ
-331 LSTEKVRN
+331 LSTEKVKN
-339 QLIVNYL
+339 QLIDNYFY
-346 NELSHFYWGKSNDC
+346 ELSQFSWKTSNDS
-360 IVPVDS
+360 IVSTES
-366 KTLLDV
+366 KTLLDI
-372 FKEYVLKN
+372 FMEYVLKN
-380 ENHKEREYI
+380 ENYKEREYI
-389 YKLILKNVYVNNRY
+389 YKLILKNVYLNNRY
-403 YNSNIFPLTISYML
+403 YNGDIFPLTVSYML
-417 QSFYSYIY
+417 ESFYSYIY
-425 CEKELLNEDY
+425 CEKEMLNEDY

-460 VADHIKAIVPAVA
+460 AADHIKAIVPAVA
-473 KRIEKNDNIEQS
+473 KRIEKKDKIEQS
-485 FEFFISDYLCIK
+485 FDFCISDYLCIK

-534 KVRDEVVNII
+534 KVRDEVVNVI

-600 IPQECN
+600 VPQECN
-606 IEEITNKLCD
+606 IDEITNKLRN

-627 TELTKG
+627 IELTEG
-633 TKMNNFKFSN
+633 TRMNNFKFSY
-643 IEENKWITNNFTAKK
+643 IEENKWITNNFAAKK
-658 FKATIINAVHY
+658 FKAAIINTVHY
-669 AINSYASK
+669 AINSYATK

-690 LSKLRNNYNAR
+690 LSDLRNNYNAR
-701 NFNFNEYLTYDQ
+701 NFNFNGYLTYHQ
-713 CKDFSSPIKDIENN
+713 CKDFSSPIKDIEDN
-727 TNYVDTSEIRIPILF
+727 TNYIDTSEIRIPILF
-742 NKDEFKF
+742 NKDDFKF

-758 IDLTDDECIEYLR
+758 LDLTDDECIEYLR
-771 EFKAYNGFYDVNGAL
+771 EFRAYNGFYDVNGAL

-801 KEVFQFKLLVSFNK
+801 KEVFQFKLMVSFNK

>member
-1 MEHEEEN
+1 MEHNERY
-8 IKNKLKKYTSD
+8 KKKRLGKYTYD
-19 KLIYII
+19 NLIYII
-25 VTVTAGLLLDIY
+25 VIAGLLIDIY
-37 VNLTENTFITVTESY
+37 VNLTGNTFITITESY

-79 KTYYGYKL
+79 NTYYGYKL

-98 NFKKYLYL
+98 NFKKYFYL
-106 SFGSMAL
+106 SFGSMAFATGLFFCGYTMSL
-113 ATIAFLFEYEIS
+113 A
-125 VVNTITALILA
+125 NTMTALILA

-142 LMTTIIFKTIINE
+142 QMTSSIFKIITNE

-168 DKVQNGEESQEEYE
+168 DKVQNGGESQEEYE
-182 REIIRLFNSLKYF
+182 REITRLFNSLKYF
-195 TEAQNQEKVNKVTEL
+195 IEAQNQEKVDKVTEL

-222 ENDKVYQV
+222 ENDNVYQL
-230 LLNQL
+230 LLNQF

-249 QMIKDII
+249 QMVKDII
-256 LLSNHTR
+256 LFSSHTR

-275 PIENMMFWDDETFLK
+275 PIENMMFWDDKTLLN

-303 SEYSDNKITD
+303 NEYSDNKIT
-313 NEIEYILYK
+313 NIEIEYILYK
-322 YFVSIINNR
+322 YFVSIINNQ

-339 QLIVNYL
+339 QLIVNYFY
-346 NELSHFYWGKSNDC
+346 ELSKFFWKTSNDS
-360 IVPVDS
+360 IVSVES
-366 KTLLDV
+366 KTLLDI
-372 FKEYVLKN
+372 FMEYVLKN

-389 YKLILKNVYVNNRY
+389 YKLILKNVYLNNRY
-403 YNSNIFPLTISYML
+403 YNGDIFPLTVSYML
-417 QSFYSYIY
+417 ESFYSYIY
-425 CEKELLNEDY
+425 CEKEMLNEDY

-460 VADHIKAIVPAVA
+460 AADHIKAIVPAVA
-473 KRIEKNDNIEQS
+473 KRIEKKDKLEQS
-485 FEFFISDYLCIK
+485 FDFCISDYLCIK

-521 LPVSFLALFNEWD
+521 LPISFLALFNEWD
-534 KVRDEVVNII
+534 KVRDEVVNVIR
-544 WDKFDLSTKKIK
+544 DKFDLSTKKIK

-569 LNCNYSINDDA
+569 LNCNYSINDEA
-580 EKELF
+580 ERELF

-606 IEEITNKLCD
+606 VEEITNKLRD

-627 TELTKG
+627 KELTEG
-633 TKMNNFKFSN
+633 TRMNNFKFSN
-643 IEENKWITNNFTAKK
+643 IEENKWITNDFTAKK

-669 AINSYASK
+669 
-677 ITVETNGDLDLTE
+677 
-690 LSKLRNNYNAR
+690 
-701 NFNFNEYLTYDQ
+701 
-713 CKDFSSPIKDIENN
+713 
-727 TNYVDTSEIRIPILF
+727 
-742 NKDEFKF
+742 
-749 NAQIISKED
+749 
-758 IDLTDDECIEYLR
+758 
-771 EFKAYNGFYDVNGAL
+771 
-786 YPKDEAIEIIKKQYK
+786 
-801 KEVFQFKLLVSFNK
+801 
-815 EDILYINFKY
+815 

>member
-1 MEHEEEN
+1 MEHKEEN

-690 LSKLRNNYNAR
+690 LSNLRNNYNAR

-771 EFKAYNGFYDVNGAL
+771 EFKAYNGFYDVNGTL

>member
-1 MEHEEEN
+1 MEHKEEN

-690 LSKLRNNYNAR
+690 LSNLRNNYNAR